1 MYKSKLYKI
10 LKVFSTYEL
19 EMLNNYINDPNF
31 NKHDK
36 VKELFTY
43 IQLNFDSLVAL
54 EKEKVFKKLFPKEK
68 FNDLKLRHLMSYTL
82 KLVEEFGY
90 IQIEKQNSFEP
101 IYKQLSFYSEKDF
114 TKGIEE
120 TQYSFNTT
128 LEKSKINTPQESY
141 TKYNIYTLFYNHSI
155 KLNRTEIG
163 LLQELNKSL
172 DEFFILSKL
181 KVACS
186 IVNQQAIFNQTIN
199 DGFFKD
205 ILEFTQSNYL
215 QNPMIAL
222 YYHIYKLIL
231 ENKIEQY
238 IPTHDSF
245 NTCLAIKNKLEIKD
259 ALLLLI
265 NFCIRQINQGNK
277 EFEKRVFD
285 HYKIGIE
292 FEILLDKNKL
302 SPFTYSNAVNIAIKQ
317 NEIEWV
323 EVFIE
328 KYKNNLDTENPE
340 DYYALN
346 KSKYLVAIKKYSE
359 ALDFINKT
367 DIQDL
372 LTQLQL
378 RIIQLKIF
386 IELDEYNLAE
396 SFIAN
401 FKQMLKR
408 KNILAY
414 HKTNFSKIAK
424 YMTKLIHLAPYATKA
439 KEKLILDISNEKVLS
454 EKAWFIEKLSQ

>member
-155 KLNRTEIG
+155 KSNRTEIG

-205 ILEFTQSNYL
+205 IL
-215 QNPMIAL
+215 
-222 YYHIYKLIL
+222 
-231 ENKIEQY
+231 
-238 IPTHDSF
+238 
-245 NTCLAIKNKLEIKD
+245 
-259 ALLLLI
+259 
-265 NFCIRQINQGNK
+265 
-277 EFEKRVFD
+277 
-285 HYKIGIE
+285 
-292 FEILLDKNKL
+292 
-302 SPFTYSNAVNIAIKQ
+302 
-317 NEIEWV
+317 
-323 EVFIE
+323 
-328 KYKNNLDTENPE
+328 
-340 DYYALN
+340 
-346 KSKYLVAIKKYSE
+346 
-359 ALDFINKT
+359 
-367 DIQDL
+367 
-372 LTQLQL
+372 
-378 RIIQLKIF
+378 
-386 IELDEYNLAE
+386 
-396 SFIAN
+396 
-401 FKQMLKR
+401 
-408 KNILAY
+408 
-414 HKTNFSKIAK
+414 
-424 YMTKLIHLAPYATKA
+424 
-439 KEKLILDISNEKVLS
+439 
-454 EKAWFIEKLSQ
+454 